1 MSVRITGDLLALDK
15 RIKRLITEHAQ
26 AIHDSFPGR
35 EYGIQARIAEEFDQL
50 KGHRVRVELIVT
62 SPERQ
67 QIIVREANKKA
78 EESIKAAFVALK
90 PKLRR
95 LGIKRTRQDL
105 QAAPRPSVP
114 AARA

>member
-15 RIKRLITEHAQ
+15 RVKRLISEHAQ
-26 AIHDSFPGR
+26 AIHDSFPDR
-35 EYGIQARIAEEFDQL
+35 EYEIQARIAEEFDQL

-67 QIIVREANKKA
+67 QIIVREARKKA
-78 EESIKAAFVALK
+78 EESSRAAFVSLK

-105 QAAPRPSVP
+105 QSAPQPSAP
-114 AARA
+114 AASA